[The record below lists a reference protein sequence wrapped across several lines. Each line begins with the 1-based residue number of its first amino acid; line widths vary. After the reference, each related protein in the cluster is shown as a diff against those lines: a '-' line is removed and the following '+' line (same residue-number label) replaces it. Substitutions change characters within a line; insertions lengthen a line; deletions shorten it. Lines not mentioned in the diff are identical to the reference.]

1 MASVIKN
8 FSVKG
13 IVGAT
18 VTVPFTLF
26 SISESGVSGDNR
38 NYFFRVFVNAYNPF
52 DSCDYRSD
60 LIYGRVRYIDDG
72 VVNSFVEAQVG
83 SSTFTMTYSISFT
96 FPNVILS
103 ISHSITDDVDIEVSL
118 QGVAN
123 GLILS

>member
-13 IVGAT
+13 IVGVT

-26 SISESGVSGDNR
+26 SINESGVSGFNK
-38 NYFFRVFVNAYNPF
+38 NYFFRVFVNAYNSE

-72 VVNSFVEAQVG
+72 VVASFVEAEVG
-83 SSTFTMTYSISFT
+83 NPLFTMTYTISFD

-103 ISHSITDDVDIEVSL
+103 ISHSIIDDVDIEVSL

-123 GLILS
+123 GLILT

>member
-13 IVGAT
+13 IVGVT

-26 SISESGVSGDNR
+26 SINESGVSGFNK
-38 NYFFRVFVNAYNPF
+38 NYFFRVFVNAYNSE

-72 VVNSFVEAQVG
+72 VVASFVEAEVG
-83 SSTFTMTYSISFT
+83 NPLFTMTYTISFD

-103 ISHSITDDVDIEVSL
+103 ISHSIIDDVDIEVSL
-118 QGVAN
+118 QGLAN
-123 GLILS
+123 GLILT

>member
-1 MASVIKN
+1 MASIIKN

-26 SISESGVSGDNR
+26 SINESGVSGNNR
-38 NYFFRVFVNAYNPF
+38 NYFFRVFVNAYNPD

-72 VVNSFVEAQVG
+72 VVDSFVEAEVG
-83 SSTFTMTYSISFT
+83 SSSFTMTYTISFD

-103 ISHSITDDVDIEVSL
+103 ISHSIIDDVDIEVSL

-123 GLILS
+123 GLILT

>member
-13 IVGAT
+13 IVGAG

-26 SISESGVSGDNR
+26 SINESGVSGNNK
-38 NYFFRVFVNAYNPF
+38 NYFFRVFVNAYNPDF
-52 DSCDYRSD
+52 CDYRSD
-60 LIYGRVRYIDDG
+60 LIYGRVRYIDEG
-72 VVNSFVEAQVG
+72 VVDAFVEAEVG
-83 SSTFTMTYSISFT
+83 NPLFTMTYTISFD

-103 ISHSITDDVDIEVSL
+103 ISHSIIDDVDIEVSL

-123 GLILS
+123 GLILT

>member
-26 SISESGVSGDNR
+26 SINESGVSGDNR

-72 VVNSFVEAQVG
+72 VVNSFVEAEVG
-83 SSTFTMTYSISFT
+83 NPSFTMTYSISFT

-103 ISHSITDDVDIEVSL
+103 ISHDITDDVDIEVSL

-123 GLILS
+123 GLILA

>member
-8 FSVKG
+8 FSTKG

-72 VVNSFVEAQVG
+72 VVNSFVEAEVG
-83 SSTFTMTYSISFT
+83 NPSFTMTYSISFT

-103 ISHSITDDVDIEVSL
+103 ISHDITGDVDIEVSL

>member
-8 FSVKG
+8 FSTKG